1 MGIFSD
7 VLLTVDFDRTMTAP
21 DSTIPQRNLEAVRYF
36 MENGGA
42 FTLNTGRSVPMST
55 RVLNVIPVNVPFLL
69 YNGSA
74 AYDREKKELLQ
85 CRIIE
90 LEPEALINDLQSR
103 FPELTVELQGT
114 YAHHIF
120 RKDPGW
126 EAYCEN
132 NGCPWEYADAA
143 NIPLP
148 FLKLALYGEFREN
161 TVASMYQASREE
173 LELFDAA
180 TGYIEEKY
188 GDKVDCFRA
197 CARILDIHAKGCSK
211 LNSAKQLQNTLGR
224 KILVCVGDAENDETM
239 LDGADYAYCPADGVV
254 ADRYENVCCCAEGA
268 VADVIYRKI
277 PEILALREKTNGTV

>member
-1 MGIFSD
+1 MGMFSD
-7 VLLTVDFDRTMTAP
+7 VLLTVDFDRTLTAP
-21 DSTIPQRNLEAVRYF
+21 DSTIPERNLEAIRYF

-55 RVLNVIPVNVPFLL
+55 RVLNKVPVNVPFLL

-74 AYDREKKELLQ
+74 AYDRDTGELLQ
-85 CRIIE
+85 CRVIE
-90 LEPEALINDLQSR
+90 LEPESLINDLQSR
-103 FPELTVELQGT
+103 FPALTVELQGT

-120 RKDPGW
+120 RKDSGW
-126 EAYCEN
+126 ENYCEN

-161 TVASMYQASREE
+161 TVASMYQASQEE
-173 LELFDAA
+173 LDLFDQA
-180 TGYIEEKY
+180 TRYIEQKY
-188 GDKVDCFRA
+188 GSKVDCFRA

-211 LNSAKQLQNTLGR
+211 LNSAKQLQKTLGR
-224 KILVCVGDAENDETM
+224 KLLVCVGDAENDVTM

-254 ADRYENVCCCAEGA
+254 ADRYENVCNCAQGA
-268 VADVIYRKI
+268 VADVIYKKI
-277 PEILALREKTNGTV
+277 PEILRNQP

>member
-21 DSTIPQRNLEAVRYF
+21 DSTIPERNLEAVRYF

-42 FTLNTGRSVPMST
+42 FTLNTGRSVPMAT
-55 RVLNVIPVNVPFLL
+55 RFLDTLPANVPFLL

-74 AYDREKKELLQ
+74 AYDREAGKLIQ
-85 CRIIE
+85 CRIID
-90 LEPEALINDLQSR
+90 LDPESVINDLQSR

-120 RKDPGW
+120 RKDAGW
-126 EAYCEN
+126 EDYCAN

-161 TVASMYQASREE
+161 TVASMYDASEEE
-173 LELFDAA
+173 LALFDRA
-180 TGYIEEKY
+180 TAYIAETY

-211 LNSAKQLQNTLGR
+211 LNSARTLQKTLGR
-224 KILVCVGDAENDETM
+224 KILVCVGDAENDATM
-239 LDGADYAYCPADGVV
+239 LDGADYAYCPSDGVV
-254 ADRYENVCCCAEGA
+254 ADRYENVCSCADGA
-268 VADVIYRKI
+268 VADVIYHKL
-277 PEILALREKTNGTV
+277 PNILKEQERPRAPL